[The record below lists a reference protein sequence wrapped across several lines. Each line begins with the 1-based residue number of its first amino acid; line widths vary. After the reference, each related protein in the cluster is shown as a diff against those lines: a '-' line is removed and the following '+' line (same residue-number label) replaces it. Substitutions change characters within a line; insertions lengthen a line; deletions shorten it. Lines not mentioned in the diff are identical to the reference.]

1 MRNLS
6 PINDNKDLTTKAYV
20 DGCVS
25 PKYEKPSDGIPKKD
39 LAAAVQAS
47 LDKADTA
54 LQSHQSIKQLNTNNE
69 AAQTPSSN
77 EAIVGNGTINLHK
90 ISKTGS
96 YNDLL
101 NKPTGTLIIQKNGS
115 NIQTFSA
122 NQTGNVTANITVP
135 TKVSELTN
143 DNGFITL
150 LIANT
155 SEEFDSFIV
164 EDNIGRI
171 VSYNGDLYLIE
182 AKIDKNAP
190 KIKVGDT
197 INALYF
203 DTTTTP
209 SLSGKSGVWIVTDTY
224 DVELTVVETGE
235 RIPFT
240 FKDGLL
246 SEAFDEERWLTW
258 RQCAPE
264 RDENGNFVYQEID
277 GVMYPVMNET
287 ETIVFREYDAWV
299 TNPPNPIGW
308 LVDKVVVNAPATVQ
322 EINSQEFW
330 GDFISSAAT
339 IFAKNIGGAT
349 STHTHTITPSGSVSS
364 TFTGKSMTSTGSFTP
379 SGSISKI
386 THKPSGSVTISATDS
401 TSGNYTPAGSIS
413 KPNVTVT
420 PSTSSFLTGSS
431 LKASLASDTLTL
443 SVDTSSGSAMTS
455 ATAALASTPT
465 FTGTKVAISGSF
477 SGTEFSVTPSFTG
490 TAGTVS
496 VSGTT
501 TGSVSS
507 SFTGTQSQTS
517 TPV

>member
-182 AKIDKNAP
+182 AKIDKN
-190 KIKVGDT
+190 K
-197 INALYF
+197 
-203 DTTTTP
+203 
-209 SLSGKSGVWIVTDTY
+209 
-224 DVELTVVETGE
+224 
-235 RIPFT
+235 
-240 FKDGLL
+240 
-246 SEAFDEERWLTW
+246 
-258 RQCAPE
+258 
-264 RDENGNFVYQEID
+264 
-277 GVMYPVMNET
+277 
-287 ETIVFREYDAWV
+287 
-299 TNPPNPIGW
+299 
-308 LVDKVVVNAPATVQ
+308 
-322 EINSQEFW
+322 
-330 GDFISSAAT
+330 
-339 IFAKNIGGAT
+339 
-349 STHTHTITPSGSVSS
+349 
-364 TFTGKSMTSTGSFTP
+364 
-379 SGSISKI
+379 
-386 THKPSGSVTISATDS
+386 
-401 TSGNYTPAGSIS
+401 
-413 KPNVTVT
+413 
-420 PSTSSFLTGSS
+420 
-431 LKASLASDTLTL
+431 
-443 SVDTSSGSAMTS
+443 
-455 ATAALASTPT
+455 
-465 FTGTKVAISGSF
+465 
-477 SGTEFSVTPSFTG
+477 
-490 TAGTVS
+490 
-496 VSGTT
+496 
-501 TGSVSS
+501 
-507 SFTGTQSQTS
+507 
-517 TPV
+517 